1 MSAVYYFGWAIAI
14 VLIVVGIWALFSP
27 RSLAREY
34 GIPAE
39 GHEAHG
45 FVRAAGIRDIAF
57 GVVLAATAY
66 LHLLWLL
73 VVFAIVGIAVSIADL
88 WVVSHHGG
96 VRRFHR
102 AHAIHASGIVAFILV
117 IAMALF
123 AIGR

>member
-1 MSAVYYFGWAIAI
+1 MSAVYYLGWVIAV
-14 VLIVVGIWALFSP
+14 VLVVVGIWALFSP

-45 FVRAAGIRDIAF
+45 FVRATGIRDIAF

-73 VVFAIVGIAVSIADL
+73 VIIAVVGIGVSLADL

-96 VRRFHR
+96 RRFHR
-102 AHAIHASGIVAFILV
+102 AHAIHASGVVAFVLV

>member
-1 MSAVYYFGWAIAI
+1 MSAVYYLGWIIAI
-14 VLIVVGIWALFSP
+14 VLVIVGIWALISP
-27 RSLAREY
+27 DTLARDY
-34 GIPAE
+34 GVPAE
-39 GHEAHG
+39 GREAHG
-45 FVRAAGIRDIAF
+45 FVRATGIRDIAL

-73 VVFAIVGIAVSIADL
+73 VIIGVVGVAVSIGDVL
-88 WVVSHHGG
+88 VVAHHGG

-102 AHAIHASGIVAFILV
+102 AHAIHASGIVAFVLV